1 MTDMIN
7 PAHYRGNRKFEPIE
21 VIEDWQ
27 LNYRLGNAVKYISR
41 NGRKPGEDPREGLRK
56 AIWYIEREIA
66 SHERTGPYSVS
77 YNDVL
82 EDYAACAA
90 EGIDRIYEYG
100 LGGYNLDDHRLGD
113 DGPVGSG
120 GTDTLF
126 GNDTFTTFGA
136 AQEVP
141 FDASE
146 DVLSFDDT
154 AGSITLGGEEDW
166 EDFWKDFD
174 ADWDPTLGP
183 VELTEDEIKTILS
196 KKDLKQFEECEIVST
211 FDRRGLI
218 IGVKKDGSTC
228 VLNNQGRC
236 S

>member
-27 LNYRLGNAVKYISR
+27 LNYRLGNALKYIAR
-41 NGRKPGEDPREGLRK
+41 NGRKPGEDPREGLKK
-56 AIWYIEREIA
+56 AIWYLEREIA
-66 SHERTGPYSVS
+66 SCEAPSPYGVS

-100 LGGYNLDDHRLGD
+100 LGD

-126 GNDTFTTFGA
+126 GNDTFSIFGA
-136 AQEVP
+136 AQPVP

-146 DVLSFDDT
+146 DVLDFGAAS
-154 AGSITLGGEEDW
+154 GSITLGTESDW
-166 EDFWKDFD
+166 EDFWKDYD
-174 ADWDPTLGP
+174 IDWDPTLGP

-196 KKDLKQFEECEIVST
+196 KKDLKQFEEDEIVST

-228 VLNNQGRC
+228 VLNDQGRC